1 MNFFRR
7 QDGDSFA
14 CATVVMEI
22 WQDGTRLVWGHVFVE
37 QLFLIPEGKDALESW
52 LGGELNENE
61 IKEVYESILKQA
73 QPDWKSRGDE
83 SLNNLWRSISIQRS
97 QGKLDG
103 LINRVVKIET

>member
-1 MNFFRR
+1 
-7 QDGDSFA
+7 
-14 CATVVMEI
+14 MEI

-52 LGGELNENE
+52 LGRELNEDE

-83 SLNNLWRSISIQRS
+83 SLKDLWGSISIQRS
-97 QGKLDG
+97 LGKLDG
-103 LINRVVKIET
+103 LVNRVVKIQT